1 MRNDP
6 IRVLIVLAV
15 FTIGAW
21 AQCTKDNRQE
31 RKGGILVTDFTI
43 TGTKTLSATEIA
55 GLTGELT
62 GACYNDDSD
71 EMSER
76 VRALF
81 MDRGYFKVDVKH
93 LSWKADDPLGD
104 PKKVTMEADV
114 DEGALFRLNQI
125 TFLENHAFSAE
136 KLRAAFSLKKGDVF
150 SRHKVAVGLDGVRK
164 LYGKQGY
171 LDMYCIPDTQFAAGA
186 DLIVTMNEGPQY
198 HMGKMEILADKT
210 LADRL
215 QLAWKVREGAVFD
228 WTSID
233 KYIEENH
240 DLLPGGFGREQ
251 VKLGKNCPD
260 AVVDVRVTLEDKDAA
275 SRAAMKDV
283 PCEKKED
290 KGK

>member
-55 GLTGELT
+55 GITGELT

-81 MDRGYFKVDVKH
+81 MDRGYFKVEVTVNM
-93 LSWKADDPLGD
+93 KARDPLGS
-104 PKKVTMEADV
+104 PKPVVMTADV
-114 DEGALFRLNQI
+114 DEGLQFRLNQI
-125 TFLENHAFSAE
+125 TFLENHAFGAE
-136 KLRAAFSLKKGDVF
+136 TLRDAFPLKKGDVF
-150 SRHKVAVGLDGVRK
+150 SRSKIVSGLDGVRK
-164 LYGKQGY
+164 LYGEQGY
-171 LDMYCIPDTQFAAGA
+171 LDMYCIPDAAVDAGA
-186 DLIVTMNEGPQY
+186 ELKITMSEGPQY

-260 AVVDVRVTLEDKDAA
+260 AVVDVRVTIEDKDAA
-275 SRAAMKDV
+275 SNAAMKDV